1 MIVPNGND
9 NNNWQNAR
17 IADLDNEPAFQPLE
31 RQFAHDW
38 IDDNND
44 NWQNARIA
52 DNEPLRV
59 WRQHGQ
65 DAGPHPLDG
74 LPWDHPDV
82 QDELDREAAENEAAQ
97 ELYEPQNLD
106 VDYTIPAGDDEDC
119 DPRIEHVP
127 ALSMLH
133 GDQLCEITPD
143 GMHIIF
149 HKKNDGNKTEA
160 TIEFPEGFNGR
171 KCRFFDAAGTLCVMA
186 IEEDGLNTLIY
197 DFWSNEILGGG
208 SMPEAIDWNRDILR
222 KVVLIEG
229 EGLQV
234 VVTSDADGIRHI
246 KIGI

>member
-1 MIVPNGND
+1 
-9 NNNWQNAR
+9 
-17 IADLDNEPAFQPLE
+17 
-31 RQFAHDW
+31 
-38 IDDNND
+38 
-44 NWQNARIA
+44 
-52 DNEPLRV
+52 
-59 WRQHGQ
+59 
-65 DAGPHPLDG
+65 
-74 LPWDHPDV
+74 
-82 QDELDREAAENEAAQ
+82 
-97 ELYEPQNLD
+97 
-106 VDYTIPAGDDEDC
+106 VDYTIPGGDDEDS

-127 ALSMLH
+127 ALSRQH
-133 GDQLCEITPD
+133 GDQICELALD
-143 GMHIIF
+143 GLHIIF
-149 HKKNDGNKTEA
+149 HKQNDRIRTDQ
-160 TIEFPEGFNGR
+160 TVEFPDGFNGR